1 MPPPRPNPTAAWTNT
16 RALAALLAS
25 VLLVAA
31 WPRTAGA
38 QVHRCNAPD
47 GTSIFTDRACAS
59 LGATASLP
67 DAGTHGARH
76 ASRMRCMGSVQDLMF
91 EMSMAFDAGDPNR
104 LASVYHWAG
113 MSSGSAYATIER
125 LDRMVSRPL
134 VDIVAMMPTPPEP
147 PPTQQP
153 MPRRPAADAASTGRS
168 PEPAEE
174 DQSYVE
180 TLARRYA
187 DSPEPEPAVHHAAAV
202 AAPGRPTPPPT
213 TLPPAPVVPVTAA
226 RPVGIKV
233 VQTLTDGV
241 TPTSTVFGLTRHF
254 GCWWIR
260 N

>member
-1 MPPPRPNPTAAWTNT
+1 MHRPATAT
-16 RALAALLAS
+16 
-25 VLLVAA
+25 LLVGLLLVSA
-31 WPRTAGA
+31 WPRPADA

-67 DAGTHGARH
+67 DAGTHAARH

-91 EMSMAFDAGDPNR
+91 EMSMAFDAGDANR

-134 VDIVAMMPTPPEP
+134 VDIVAMMPDPPDP
-147 PPTQQP
+147 PPSLQP
-153 MPRRPAADAASTGRS
+153 LPRAPVAARAEGAIPARQADPAS
-168 PEPAEE
+168 E
-174 DQSYVE
+174 DDSYVE

-187 DSPEPEPAVHHAAAV
+187 DSPEPEPDAQPVQTVRHDAAG
-202 AAPGRPTPPPT
+202 APYGRPAVPPPA
-213 TLPPAPVVPVTAA
+213 TLPPAPIVPVAPA

-233 VQTLTDGV
+233 VQTLTDGM